1 MKAFPS
7 HCVEIYCIS
16 FQSEPSER
24 QHKNLGGKKIIVACT
39 IFFFMTLKKSKL
51 IVLRTLKKVEW
62 KITAV
67 FVPKVLPS
75 KPLTSAY

>member
-39 IFFFMTLKKSKL
+39 IFFHDTEKKQINCIKNLKESGMENYSCFCTKGASK
-51 IVLRTLKKVEW
+51 
-62 KITAV
+62 
-67 FVPKVLPS
+67 
-75 KPLTSAY
+75 